1 MFDAGDFKLRQGVLE
16 LIAGIA
22 VNAVDGAW
30 GVAVR
35 PDHPEEKRK
44 RKNLARGIK
53 AEVDGKSVSFDIE
66 THMEYG
72 RDFNRVA
79 RELQREVARAV
90 SEMTGW
96 EVKEVNVTVVGVNA
110 L

>member
-1 MFDAGDFKLRQGVLE
+1 MLDAGEFKLRQGVLE

-22 VNAVDGAW
+22 ANSVEGAS

-35 PDHPEEKRK
+35 PDHPEDKKKRK
-44 RKNLARGIK
+44 HLVKGVR
-53 AEVDGKSVSFDIE
+53 AEVEGRSVSFDLE

-72 RDFNRVA
+72 KDFMRVA
-79 RELQREVARAV
+79 GELQREVARAV
-90 SEMTGW
+90 SGMTGW
-96 EVKEVNVTVVGVNA
+96 EVKEVNVAVVGVNA